1 MNPDSLLYENPDV
14 KNSLFQISLMSSVEF
29 GMQTP
34 GVEFS
39 AGSIKKELNVSELN
53 ATFTIIFNFSSCITN
68 RFKSSAESCLKNFN
82 SFILLCRGTVP
93 LKVNDTVPVFC
104 ELRTVRYR

>member
-1 MNPDSLLYENPDV
+1 MKTPHG
-14 KNSLFQISLMSSVEF
+14 KNSVFQISLMSSVEF

-53 ATFTIIFNFSSCITN
+53 AICTVNFLIFLF
-68 RFKSSAESCLKNFN
+68 A
-82 SFILLCRGTVP
+82 
-93 LKVNDTVPVFC
+93 
-104 ELRTVRYR
+104 

>member
-1 MNPDSLLYENPDV
+1 
-14 KNSLFQISLMSSVEF
+14 MSSVEF

-53 ATFTIIFNFSSCITN
+53 ATCTINFNFSSCITVHTGSN
-68 RFKSSAESCLKNFN
+68 RRQTLDSGLKNYEQLYVAIQ
-82 SFILLCRGTVP
+82 FI
-93 LKVNDTVPVFC
+93 
-104 ELRTVRYR
+104 

>member
-1 MNPDSLLYENPDV
+1 
-14 KNSLFQISLMSSVEF
+14 MSSVEF

-53 ATFTIIFNFSSCITN
+53 ATFG
-68 RFKSSAESCLKNFN
+68 LKNYD
-82 SFILLCRGTVP
+82 SFMSRYCSF
-93 LKVNDTVPVFC
+93 KVNDTVP
-104 ELRTVRYR
+104 L

>member
-1 MNPDSLLYENPDV
+1 MNPDSVLYGTSV
-14 KNSLFQISLMSSVEF
+14 FQISLMSSVEF

-53 ATFTIIFNFSSCITN
+53 ATFTISFIFSSCITY
-68 RFKSSAESCLKNFN
+68 
-82 SFILLCRGTVP
+82 GTIRVQIFGRNITAYWRDTIP
-93 LKVNDTVPVFC
+93 LKVNDTVQVLC
-104 ELRTVRYR
+104 DLRTARYVIG